1 MFTGKLIGI
10 CGKKG
15 SGKSTLRSQIVGAEH
30 IYFAQALKQALETM
44 GLPPPWLYEPQHKEE
59 PQDLLGGR
67 TPRYAM
73 QTLGTEWG
81 RTLMGSHFWVK
92 IFLQKL
98 SQSKAHTVVCDDV
111 RFEEEVWA
119 VRQVRNSF
127 LVYVATP
134 GEVFYKPKR
143 WWEFWKTEPH
153 ASERFN
159 PEDEGVP
166 VIVNDGTPEDLYK
179 KFLSIYWPR

>member
-30 IYFAQALKQALETM
+30 LYFAQALKHGLIAM
-44 GLPPPWLYEPQHKEE
+44 GLPEDWVYNPLFKETPQS
-59 PQDLLGGR
+59 LLDWK

-81 RTLMGSHFWVK
+81 RRLMGSQFWVK
-92 IFLQKL
+92 IFLKKL
-98 SQSKAHTVVCDDV
+98 HESQAHMVVCDDV
-111 RFEEEVWA
+111 RFAEEVLA
-119 VRQVRNSF
+119 IRKIPNSF
-127 LVYVATP
+127 LVYVSAP

-143 WWEFWKTEPH
+143 WWEFWKAEPH